1 MIDIHIHLIPVVDD
15 GAEDQ
20 NMSLLMLLRA
30 KEQGITHIFATP
42 HSSAFDEHPKEVLE
56 AFQNLYGKAA
66 QMLPDMT
73 LYLGCEVYCEADRL
87 PEVLENSAPG
97 NIPL

>member
-1 MIDIHIHLIPVVDD
+1 MPSRLIDIHTHILPTVDD

-42 HSSAFDEHPKEVLE
+42 HSSAFAEV
-56 AFQNLYGKAA
+56 AVRK
-66 QMLPDMT
+66 
-73 LYLGCEVYCEADRL
+73 
-87 PEVLENSAPG
+87 
-97 NIPL
+97 

>member
-1 MIDIHIHLIPVVDD
+1 MFYFGRSPRNTNFTVKSIGLLACRQRKEMVLMAHWIIDIHTHILPAVGD

-42 HSSAFDEHPKEVLE
+42 HSSAFAEVDVRKYRTQLC
-56 AFQNLYGKAA
+56 G
-66 QMLPDMT
+66 
-73 LYLGCEVYCEADRL
+73 
-87 PEVLENSAPG
+87 G
-97 NIPL
+97 N